1 MKIINSVLIFVSQ
14 LCMHKTPLKTQ
25 QKDDIHHVFS
35 ISSQRI
41 LLEIAKK
48 KRNSKTIS
56 MMH

>member
-48 KRNSKTIS
+48 KKKF
-56 MMH
+56 